1 MPQRGSGALEGQPG
15 ERGWWGRGVRGAQEP
30 KPLRGVRLSL
40 FIGQK
45 GVNVEPGSVL
55 WHCSLRLA
63 ERIGLG
69 SPVQGGVLCADAVA
83 LM

>member
-1 MPQRGSGALEGQPG
+1 M
-15 ERGWWGRGVRGAQEP
+15 RGAQEP
-30 KPLRGVRLSL
+30 KPLRGVRLNL

-63 ERIGLG
+63 ERLG
-69 SPVQGGVLCADAVA
+69 SPVEGRMLCADAVA

>member
-1 MPQRGSGALEGQPG
+1 M
-15 ERGWWGRGVRGAQEP
+15 RGAQEP
-30 KPLRGVRLSL
+30 KPLRGVRLNL

-63 ERIGLG
+63 ECLGLG
-69 SPVQGGVLCADAVA
+69 SPVEGRMLCADAVA

>member
-1 MPQRGSGALEGQPG
+1 M
-15 ERGWWGRGVRGAQEP
+15 RGAQEP
-30 KPLRGVRLSL
+30 KPLRGVQLNL

-63 ERIGLG
+63 ERLGLG
-69 SPVQGGVLCADAVA
+69 SPVEGRMLCADAVA